1 MTLPTRRLG
10 RDGPKITTIGLG
22 TWAIGGGGWAFGWGP
37 QDDGDSLRTMRAAL
51 DHGIN
56 WFDTAAVYGLGH
68 SEEVVGRFLR
78 DVPQHERPLVF
89 TKGGLVWDERDR
101 MKDARRVLRP
111 DVIRRQ
117 CEDSLLRLGVERID
131 LYQFHWPD
139 EIDTPVE
146 ESWQEMMRLV
156 DEGKVR
162 WAGVSNFNV
171 TLLERCERLRHVD
184 SLQPPLSMIERR
196 AAADVVPWSAASGTG
211 VICYSPLQTGQL
223 TEAFSEER
231 VRRMAEDDWRAA
243 SSGYARERL
252 LRNLALRD
260 GLRPIAQ
267 RLDATVSAV
276 ALAWVLAWSGVTGA
290 IVGARRPEQMDE
302 WIGGASLVLSE
313 EDLDEIAALIEQTG
327 AGRGPARPA

>member
-1 MTLPTRRLG
+1 VTLPTRRLG